1 VRWNLRMVA
10 ATRDIWKASE
20 LRVMLAE
27 AGLVIS
33 QGKMHN
39 LWAGQP
45 NSFRAEDLDVICHVL
60 SCTPNDLLTPG
71 PIPTAARPG
80 QQPAAASGAGQIV
93 PSRTPRGRS
102 RPPA

>member
-1 VRWNLRMVA
+1 MRWNLRMVA

-20 LRVMLAE
+20 LRQLLAE

-45 NSFRAEDLDVICHVL
+45 NSFRGEDLDIICDVL
-60 SCTPNDLLTPG
+60 GCTPNDLLTPE
-71 PIPTAARPG
+71 PIAATPAE
-80 QQPAAASGAGQIV
+80 QQSAAAAGTARIV